1 MCCVGLCCIVS
12 CHAVLCCVVL
22 CCVMLCCVVVCCAVL
37 CCVVRC
43 GVVLCCVGCVC
54 SLEAAAFLQAECLL
68 ERQESQL
75 PVLASSALG
84 LITGGREQPRPCFM
98 DISAIKSEPAFVHP
112 GAIDPICKPLAFS
125 QNRE

>member
-1 MCCVGLCCIVS
+1 M
-12 CHAVLCCVVL
+12 LCCVVL
-22 CCVMLCCVVVCCAVL
+22 CCVVLCHVVLCRGVVCCAVL
-37 CCVVRC
+37 CGAVWCCVVLRW
-43 GVVLCCVGCVC
+43 LCC
-54 SLEAAAFLQAECLL
+54 SLEAAAFLQAACLL